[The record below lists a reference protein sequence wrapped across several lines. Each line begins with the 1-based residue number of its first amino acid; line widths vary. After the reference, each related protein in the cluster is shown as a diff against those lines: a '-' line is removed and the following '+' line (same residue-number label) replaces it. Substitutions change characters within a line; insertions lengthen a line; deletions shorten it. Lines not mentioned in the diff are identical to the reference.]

1 MRQSMLRLANVAKPR
16 IHWDL
21 QLFGISIPQLCVCAS
36 VPSLTQRHREFNGLL
51 LLFLQLSLGVS
62 DRQCKTIKT
71 GLEEHKSRSQEFGMA
86 VYVRQKNCL
95 HKMLPLSAVL
105 VSVLL
110 AGLSFLG
117 QLALCPWVACSY
129 SARNSWTK
137 HTKKGTNAAGC
148 QPLGLMN
155 HGEKNI

>member
-1 MRQSMLRLANVAKPR
+1 MLRLANVAKPR

-117 QLALCPWVACSY
+117 QLALCP
-129 SARNSWTK
+129 
-137 HTKKGTNAAGC
+137 
-148 QPLGLMN
+148 
-155 HGEKNI
+155 